1 MTRRCCRISA
11 ARCACHRAQRWGTLT
26 HVACA
31 CLLSCVCVCVQAGG
45 GTITNTIIFTHSMGS
60 LIAAAA
66 LHSNTCSF
74 GAGTKWFQ
82 VEGPL
87 AGAKAADVATNM
99 CNKGAVK
106 WLAKALGF
114 CSGASIQSLVR
125 VPWWR
130 RTLCET
136 QAGLTTVLLLLCRRW
151 LRKPRTPTF
160 RSTRPSSKT
169 TSTAPC
175 VAAVRGASPA
185 STPCRCLPR
194 LASLVSAAP
203 PTASL
208 DGRPATTTCHP
219 GSVVTTTTPSTSP
232 MWCVRCNVRRYIP
245 RCELVV
251 TPLSR
256 PLLCPRTT
264 LMARAGMETVRL
276 CGFACDVLRS

>member
-1 MTRRCCRISA
+1 M
-11 ARCACHRAQRWGTLT
+11 
-26 HVACA
+26 
-31 CLLSCVCVCVQAGG
+31 CVCVCVQAGG

-136 QAGLTTVLLLLCRRW
+136 QAGLTTVLLFVVSSLAQKTSYTDFSKYASVVQNNVDGAMCG
-151 LRKPRTPTF
+151 
-160 RSTRPSSKT
+160 RSAWGLTSKY
-169 TSTAPC
+169 SVP
-175 VAAVRGASPA
+175 
-185 STPCRCLPR
+185 
-194 LASLVSAAP
+194 VSAAAGIVGFSGASDGIVGWSSCHYNMP
-203 PTASL
+203 SGFGSHYNDAFYKPDVVRALQRAALHTAL
-208 DGRPATTTCHP
+208 
-219 GSVVTTTTPSTSP
+219 
-232 MWCVRCNVRRYIP
+232 
-245 RCELVV
+245 
-251 TPLSR
+251 
-256 PLLCPRTT
+256 
-264 LMARAGMETVRL
+264 
-276 CGFACDVLRS
+276 